1 MFYCILVI
9 LILIRYM
16 ISVLWTTYELNI
28 CLVFIITSMQKKL
41 LEHQIIMLQSR
52 EIHPASGDIQIL
64 DWCNTCSWPSNLCAL
79 SFVSLC
85 INMYMHCLQIVYT
98 KQGQVWCTAVK
109 LIMFYVQGI
118 AGIQYSDSSQCFFFH
133 VVNI

>member
-1 MFYCILVI
+1 MYPGD
-9 LILIRYM
+9 
-16 ISVLWTTYELNI
+16 TYINKIHDFSTMDYIWIKHLSGIYYNI
-28 CLVFIITSMQKKL
+28 NVKKL

-118 AGIQYSDSSQCFFFH
+118 AGNIFCISTLTLHSVSFFMW
-133 VVNI
+133 